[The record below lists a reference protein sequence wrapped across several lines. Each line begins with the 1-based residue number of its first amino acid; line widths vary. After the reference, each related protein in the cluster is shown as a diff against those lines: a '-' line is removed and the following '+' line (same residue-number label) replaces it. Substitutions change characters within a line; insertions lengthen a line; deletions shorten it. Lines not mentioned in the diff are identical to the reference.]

1 MQAVD
6 VDYCVSWISPVLP
19 VTMSG
24 ISQLH
29 QTLLSFFKGTHISKL
44 VVSFQKHDS
53 LTRSVPAALTVAFH
67 WWAQRVASVS
77 RVVDVRLCSRDLVIS
92 SGHNFSTPRAR
103 ALVRVFTKHCVYL
116 FDRVVSSVAG
126 SRSCAPLGKDLPL
139 GQCKALFMVPHEIKK
154 IKTSHS
160 TKYRWRAGAMDWSPK
175 STVYGIST
183 KPPKLL
189 LDLFVMATSILL
201 GLSLPVQGAYTAEV
215 GLRSAVVPLV

>member
-1 MQAVD
+1 M
-6 VDYCVSWISPVLP
+6 
-19 VTMSG
+19 
-24 ISQLH
+24 
-29 QTLLSFFKGTHISKL
+29 
-44 VVSFQKHDS
+44 
-53 LTRSVPAALTVAFH
+53 
-67 WWAQRVASVS
+67 
-77 RVVDVRLCSRDLVIS
+77 
-92 SGHNFSTPRAR
+92 
-103 ALVRVFTKHCVYL
+103 
-116 FDRVVSSVAG
+116 
-126 SRSCAPLGKDLPL
+126 PLGKDLPL

-189 LDLFVMATSILL
+189 LDLFVMDTSILL